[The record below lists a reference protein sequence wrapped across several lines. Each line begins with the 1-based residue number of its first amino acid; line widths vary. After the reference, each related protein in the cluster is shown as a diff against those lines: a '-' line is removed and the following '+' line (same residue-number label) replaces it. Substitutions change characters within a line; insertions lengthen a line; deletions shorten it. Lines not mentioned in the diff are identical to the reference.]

1 MNTRLMTPW
10 LALRFGIGLTATL
23 AGLDKFL
30 NLLADWGT
38 YLSPLAVQFLPMP
51 VGTFMGLVGVIEVA
65 VGLAILTGWTR
76 VGAYV
81 ASAWLLGVALNLALA
96 GFYDIAVRDVVMA
109 IAAYTLAKLAEVR
122 EEAPAAHR
130 LEVAMG
136 SMS

>member
-1 MNTRLMTPW
+1 MTSSLLIRRL
-10 LALRFGIGLTATL
+10 L
-23 AGLDKFL
+23 
-30 NLLADWGT
+30 
-38 YLSPLAVQFLPMP
+38 
-51 VGTFMGLVGVIEVA
+51 
-65 VGLAILTGWTR
+65 
-76 VGAYV
+76 
-81 ASAWLLGVALNLALA
+81 AWLLGVALNLALA